1 MSGYRPQQE
10 TVTMTS
16 ALGIFYGDVEALS
29 EEIREVCENMP
40 ESLQNGDRYQ
50 TLDATATELE
60 DVTSRQEDLPGWA
73 EELFGNEK
81 VTVSVMM
88 LGGKRKGRESR
99 ATRAGNAAAY
109 ADAVIATLREWADAQ
124 SEKMDA
130 DAENDVAGPE
140 ELLTQIDEAREFA
153 DQLEEYKDQVEG
165 CEFPSMFG

>member
-1 MSGYRPQQE
+1 MSNYRPHQE
-10 TVTMTS
+10 SVTIAS
-16 ALGIFYGDVEALS
+16 ALGIFYGDVEGLS

-60 DVTSRQEDLPGWA
+60 DVTSRQEDLPDWA
-73 EELFGNEK
+73 EKLIGEEK
-81 VTVSVMM
+81 VAVNVMY

-99 ATRAGNAAAY
+99 AMRASNAAAY
-109 ADAVIATLREWADAQ
+109 ADAVISTLRDWADANA
-124 SEKMDA
+124 EKMDE
-130 DAENDVAGPE
+130 DAKEGIAGPE
-140 ELLTQIDEAREFA
+140 EMLTQIDEAREFA